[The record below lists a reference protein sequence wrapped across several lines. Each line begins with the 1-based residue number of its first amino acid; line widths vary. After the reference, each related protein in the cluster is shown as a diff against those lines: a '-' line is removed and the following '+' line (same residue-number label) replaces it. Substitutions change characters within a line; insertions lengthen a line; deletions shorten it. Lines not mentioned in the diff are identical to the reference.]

1 MEKYKLIYYLNT
13 SCANRQPTTKEDIE
27 RDWIETELEFES
39 DLKALEYV
47 YTDIKNDEDDSE
59 AAIQE
64 FYEDHDALFSDV
76 DKIEALYD
84 YLDPREQDI
93 GDGSVFIVELSK
105 DNDVLLPNY
114 FDLSKDDLL
123 DEYADNSEEED
134 NEYFR
139 QNLTLEEAT
148 ILALQGKLT
157 ESITN
162 YTLNDNDDCHED
174 VFISCYVSSTDE
186 GRLMCIIPC
195 KYDESKNR
203 FEPSIN
209 DINFIYPSDGDEANP
224 NDVDLEE
231 IINKIPTKILNSL
244 YALTDPDMAAKE
256 QERKDKKHQVKLQ
269 ELIKA
274 LRDLGI
280 DYSKLEVD
288 YSKFPEWQLAA
299 MKTGLLQCKQL
310 GFSDNILR
318 GLANS
323 GLYLG
328 DTMLIELEGCL
339 KIGVPE
345 EDILNAIK
353 KLRVHMMIMIM

>member
-1 MEKYKLIYYLNT
+1 
-13 SCANRQPTTKEDIE
+13 
-27 RDWIETELEFES
+27 
-39 DLKALEYV
+39 
-47 YTDIKNDEDDSE
+47 
-59 AAIQE
+59 
-64 FYEDHDALFSDV
+64 
-76 DKIEALYD
+76 
-84 YLDPREQDI
+84 
-93 GDGSVFIVELSK
+93 
-105 DNDVLLPNY
+105 
-114 FDLSKDDLL
+114 
-123 DEYADNSEEED
+123 
-134 NEYFR
+134 
-139 QNLTLEEAT
+139 
-148 ILALQGKLT
+148 
-157 ESITN
+157 
-162 YTLNDNDDCHED
+162 
-174 VFISCYVSSTDE
+174 
-186 GRLMCIIPC
+186 MCIIPC